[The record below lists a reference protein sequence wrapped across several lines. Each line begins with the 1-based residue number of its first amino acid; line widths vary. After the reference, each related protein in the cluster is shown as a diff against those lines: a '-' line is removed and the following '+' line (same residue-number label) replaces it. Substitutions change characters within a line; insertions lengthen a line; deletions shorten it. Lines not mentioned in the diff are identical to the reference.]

1 MIASLFRKSTPFNY
15 TVIIV
20 MVLIFF
26 LLYQFWQ
33 PAQDFTAA
41 LLVQK
46 VAIGVLIFAS
56 LFIVNFIVKKNN
68 ISKNNS
74 YTILFFLIFLLFFP
88 NIFGNINLV
97 LSNFFILLA
106 LRRLMSLH
114 STKSY
119 KEKIFD
125 ASLWIFVASFF
136 HFWSVLFIVLVF
148 ISFFI
153 HVSRDYKNWLLP
165 FIALFAS
172 SMTFILFSLMI
183 DKTRIDYVLQGME
196 ANFKIDYFTNVN
208 ENIAFSIYVTMALFF
223 LVTLFLT
230 FSQRPLL
237 LQSSYTKI
245 VIAFVIGVAVFL
257 ISPDKGNEILVFTM
271 APLSMIAAS
280 HIEIAESKLQKEV
293 VVIVTFILALYNF
306 FVQL

>member
-26 LLYQFWQ
+26 LMYQFWH
-33 PAQDFTAA
+33 PTQDLSTG

-68 ISKNNS
+68 ISKNNL
-74 YTILFFLIFLLFFP
+74 YTILFFLTFLLFFP
-88 NIFGNINLV
+88 NIFGDINLV
-97 LSNFFILLA
+97 LSSFFILLA

-136 HFWSVLFIVLVF
+136 HFWSILFIVLVF
-148 ISFFI
+148 ISFFM
-153 HVSRDYKNWLLP
+153 HVSRDYRNWILP

-172 SMTFILFSLMI
+172 SMTFMMFALMI
-183 DKTRIDYVLQGME
+183 DKTRIDYVINGMQT
-196 ANFKIDYFTNVN
+196 NFKIDYFTNISQ
-208 ENIAFSIYVTMALFF
+208 NISFSIYVTMALFF
-223 LVTLFLT
+223 VATLILT

-237 LQSSYTKI
+237 LQSSYSKI
-245 VIAFVIGVAVFL
+245 IIAFIIGVAVFL
-257 ISPDKGNEILVFTM
+257 ISPNKGNDLLVFTM

-280 HIEIAESKLQKEV
+280 HIEFAQSKLQKELV
-293 VVIVTFILALYNF
+293 LTLTIALAIYNF
-306 FVQL
+306 FSQL

>member
-33 PAQDFTAA
+33 PTQDFTAG

-88 NIFGNINLV
+88 NIFGDINLV

-172 SMTFILFSLMI
+172 SMTFVLFSLLI

-237 LQSSYTKI
+237 LQSS
-245 VIAFVIGVAVFL
+245 
-257 ISPDKGNEILVFTM
+257 
-271 APLSMIAAS
+271 
-280 HIEIAESKLQKEV
+280 
-293 VVIVTFILALYNF
+293 
-306 FVQL
+306 

>member
-33 PAQDFTAA
+33 PTQDFTAG

-88 NIFGNINLV
+88 NIFGDINLV